1 MLPLEGKTDSKSH
14 CWDILGSYLPRCIRR
29 RRAHAI
35 AALTASMCHPGCG
48 TEEYEKLRR
57 YDAVTSEQ
65 PPGLFQCQQA
75 DAGSATRRICAGWAG
90 CHGPDLLG
98 LRVALLEGWIDE
110 AAFQAAVEYR
120 SPVPL
125 FGSGNEAADHGQ
137 ADIHQPTAEAAQ
149 LIGKISRTRSDL
161 RA

>member
-1 MLPLEGKTDSKSH
+1 MPSPMRPPAPHPCDSCPYRLDVPSGV
-14 CWDILGSYLPRCIRR
+14 WEY
-29 RRAHAI
+29 
-35 AALTASMCHPGCG
+35 
-48 TEEYEKLRR
+48 EEYEKLRR

-65 PPGLFQCQQA
+65 PPGLFQCPQA
-75 DAGSATRRICAGWAG
+75 DAGSAARRICAGWAG
-90 CHGPDLLG
+90 CHGQGLLG

-149 LIGKISRTRSDL
+149 LIGKLSRTRSDL
-161 RA
+161 RV

>member
-1 MLPLEGKTDSKSH
+1 MPSPMHPPAPRPCDSCPCRLDVPSGV
-14 CWDILGSYLPRCIRR
+14 WEY
-29 RRAHAI
+29 
-35 AALTASMCHPGCG
+35 
-48 TEEYEKLRR
+48 EEYEKLRR

-65 PPGLFQCQQA
+65 PPGLFQCHQA
-75 DAGSATRRICAGWAG
+75 DAGSAARRICAGWAG

-98 LRVALLEGWIDE
+98 LRVALLEDRIDE
-110 AAFQAAVEYR
+110 ATFQAAVEYR

-125 FGSGNEAADHGQ
+125 FDSGNEAADHGQ

-161 RA
+161 RV